1 MPDSIIL
8 SISVKNYSN
17 TKKELETHKK
27 GTNMELKLIM
37 DLVTQWKNITW
48 DVINLQNI
56 SILKLQVLSIETY
69 ELLDLYKD
77 KNYTRK
83 QFAALLLEMQEF
95 SWWVGTLPD
104 SPVHDNYQQVYT
116 LIQTLI
122 KHYLDEP
129 IDRQQIETLIDA
141 IELEVI

>member
-1 MPDSIIL
+1 
-8 SISVKNYSN
+8 
-17 TKKELETHKK
+17 
-27 GTNMELKLIM
+27 MELKLIM
-37 DLVTQWKNITW
+37 DLVAQWKNITW

-56 SILKLQVLSIETY
+56 SIYKLQVLSIETY

-104 SPVHDNYQQVYT
+104 SPVLDNYQY
-116 LIQTLI
+116 LI
-122 KHYLDEP
+122 KSNVFESCSP
-129 IDRQQIETLIDA
+129 SKK
-141 IELEVI
+141 

>member
-1 MPDSIIL
+1 
-8 SISVKNYSN
+8 
-17 TKKELETHKK
+17 
-27 GTNMELKLIM
+27 MELKLIT

-56 SILKLQVLSIETY
+56 SIYKLQVLSIETY
-69 ELLDLYKD
+69 ELLDLYKN

-83 QFAALLLEMQEF
+83 QLAALLLEMQEF

>member
-1 MPDSIIL
+1 
-8 SISVKNYSN
+8 
-17 TKKELETHKK
+17 
-27 GTNMELKLIM
+27 MEIKLIM

-56 SILKLQVLSIETY
+56 SIYKLQVLSIETY

-116 LIQTLI
+116 LIQALI

-141 IELEVI
+141 NELEVI

>member
-1 MPDSIIL
+1 
-8 SISVKNYSN
+8 
-17 TKKELETHKK
+17 
-27 GTNMELKLIM
+27 M

-141 IELEVI
+141 IELEVIYWAISLKNFITVILIPRHEVLEKTKLFKNRWKC

>member
-1 MPDSIIL
+1 
-8 SISVKNYSN
+8 
-17 TKKELETHKK
+17 
-27 GTNMELKLIM
+27 MELKLIM

-56 SILKLQVLSIETY
+56 SIFKLQVLAMETY

-95 SWWVGTLPD
+95 SWWV
-104 SPVHDNYQQVYT
+104 SN
-116 LIQTLI
+116 
-122 KHYLDEP
+122 LDKTPSCSIALSE
-129 IDRQQIETLIDA
+129 
-141 IELEVI
+141 

>member
-1 MPDSIIL
+1 
-8 SISVKNYSN
+8 
-17 TKKELETHKK
+17 
-27 GTNMELKLIM
+27 MELKLIM

-56 SILKLQVLSIETY
+56 SIYKLQVLSIETY

-95 SWWVGTLPD
+95 SWWKSIRCRSIL
-104 SPVHDNYQQVYT
+104 SRI
-116 LIQTLI
+116 LS
-122 KHYLDEP
+122 
-129 IDRQQIETLIDA
+129 R
-141 IELEVI
+141 